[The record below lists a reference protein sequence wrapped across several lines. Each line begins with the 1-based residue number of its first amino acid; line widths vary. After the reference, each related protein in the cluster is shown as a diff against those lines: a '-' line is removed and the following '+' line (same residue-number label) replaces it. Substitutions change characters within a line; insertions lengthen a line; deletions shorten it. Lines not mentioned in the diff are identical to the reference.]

1 MSRQTALGWGLGV
14 VLLSAALLQSQTVRA
29 QTADS
34 LLDQAIAAG
43 HRDPANRE
51 RDRYRHPKETL
62 SFFGLRPDMT
72 VVEIWPAA
80 GWYTEILAPLLR
92 DKGTYYAATFVLTAD
107 TPEYTRNT
115 QQAFLDKIAGSPQ
128 LYDRVKVRQMGA
140 GSMNIAPAGS
150 ADLVLTFRNVHNW
163 MKAGFAQDAFK
174 AFYQTLK
181 PGGVLGVVEH
191 RAKPGSTMQQ
201 MIDSGYVTEDQVI
214 AYAKEAGFA
223 LEEKSE
229 INANAADT
237 KDHPRGVWTLPPG
250 FALCREVKPG
260 PELDACKKPWQAIG
274 ESDRMTLRF
283 RKPAK

>member
-1 MSRQTALGWGLGV
+1 MSRHTAIAWSFGFMLLGAGMV
-14 VLLSAALLQSQTVRA
+14 ESAAA
-29 QTADS
+29 PPQTADS
-34 LLDQAIAAG
+34 ALEQAIAAG

-51 RDRYRHPKETL
+51 RDRYRHPQATL
-62 SFFGLRPDMT
+62 SFFGIKPDMT

-92 DKGTYYAATFVLTAD
+92 DKGTYYAATFMLTAD

-115 QQAFLDKIAGSPQ
+115 QQAFLDKIAKSPD
-128 LYDRVKVRQMGA
+128 LYDRVKITQMGA
-140 GSMNIAPAGS
+140 GTMNIAPAGS

-191 RAKPGSTMQQ
+191 RAKPGSTPQQ
-201 MIDSGYVTEDQVI
+201 MIDSGYVTVDQVI
-214 AYAKEAGFA
+214 AYAKEAGLV
-223 LEEKSE
+223 LEDKSE
-229 INANAADT
+229 VNANPADT
-237 KDHPRGVWTLPPG
+237 KDHPQGVWTLPPG
-250 FALCREVKPG
+250 FALCRDLKPG
-260 PELDACKKPWQAIG
+260 PELDECRKPWRAIG

-283 RKPAK
+283 RKQAK

>member
-1 MSRQTALGWGLGV
+1 MSRQEALVWGLGMLMLGV
-14 VLLSAALLQSQTVRA
+14 GLLQSPGVRA
-29 QTADS
+29 ETANS
-34 LLDQAIAAG
+34 PFDQAIASA

-62 SFFGLRPDMT
+62 SFFGLKPDMT

-92 DKGTYYAATFVLTAD
+92 DKGTYYAATFMLTAD

-115 QQAFLDKIAGSPQ
+115 QQAFLDKIAKSPD
-128 LYDRVKVRQMGA
+128 LYDRVKVTQMGA
-140 GSMNIAPAGS
+140 GSLNIAPAGS

-191 RAKPGSTMQQ
+191 RAKPGSTPQQ
-201 MIDSGYVTEDQVI
+201 MIDTGYVTEDQVI
-214 AYAKEAGFA
+214 AYAKEAGLV
-223 LEEKSE
+223 LEDKSDV
-229 INANAADT
+229 NANPADN
-237 KDHPRGVWTLPPG
+237 KDHPQGVWTLPPG
-250 FALCREVKPG
+250 FALCRDLKAG
-260 PELDACKKPWQAIG
+260 PELDECKGPWQAIG